1 MPRKA
6 REVSE
11 TGIYH
16 VLMRGIDNRN
26 IFQDENDKQKF
37 VDIIFKKRDTSNFN
51 LYAYCVM
58 DNHVHFVIREDQRNL
73 SSYIKGIIIGYV
85 CYHNKKYG
93 KAGHLFYDRFKSE
106 TISDERQILAAIRFV
121 HNNPVKESIAKEVGE
136 YKWSSYNSYIAESF
150 EKYGSE
156 NVTTDYSEILSIF
169 SKDKEE
175 AVRIFVE
182 FSKSDALD
190 IFCDY
195 NIRDRDLELI
205 RNRIMAKE
213 VIAQSGIGTDAFAS
227 DRETLR
233 SVILKLRNEHDI
245 SLRQIAEILKLN
257 RGLVQRLS
265 AP

>member
-16 VLMRGIDNRN
+16 VLMRGIDKRD
-26 IFQDENDKQKF
+26 IFQDETDKQKF
-37 VDIIFKKRDTSNFN
+37 VELMIKKRNISNFN

-58 DNHVHFVIREDQRNL
+58 DNHVHFVIRENQGNL
-73 SSYIKGIIIGYV
+73 SSYIKGISIGYV
-85 CYHNKKYG
+85 CYFNKKYG

-106 TISDERQILAAIRFV
+106 AIKNEGQLLAAIRFV
-121 HNNPVKESIAKEVGE
+121 HNNPVKENIAREDGE
-136 YKWSSYNSYIAESF
+136 YKWSSYNSYIVESF
-150 EKYGSE
+150 DKYESANFRKDISE
-156 NVTTDYSEILSIF
+156 MLSVF
-169 SKDKEE
+169 SSDRKE
-175 AVRIFVE
+175 AIRGFVE
-182 FSKSDALD
+182 FSKREAID

-195 NIRDRDLELI
+195 DILDRDLELMK
-205 RNRIMAKE
+205 NRLMAKE
-213 VIAQSGIGTDAFAS
+213 VIAQSGIGNDAFAS

-233 SVILKLRNEHDI
+233 TVILKLRNEHNI